1 MSKKDPDYAM
11 GRAMIFDIIKHIN
24 CPKEVIDLAI
34 KDEDKALSRK
44 ASKIKEARI
53 NFGIMS

>member
-1 MSKKDPDYAM
+1 M